1 MPVSQVSEELS
12 QVTYDLQATLHRASL
27 RDFGAKL
34 PELGAALAAA
44 VPELPGVI
52 KTMGRNVGH
61 FLDELPDLAFA
72 LVALARLAE
81 AESKEVRM
89 VAAWA
94 MGEMGVEQ
102 PDNVTAIAYR
112 LAKDDEAEVRDQV
125 PAVYDEIIGPMQQR
139 ATIEL
144 MRRWANDSD
153 EKVRRVVP
161 LALVRRSRRDPQPVL
176 VLLEESRHD
185 SSLYVRRAVVN
196 SLQQGWGKPDV
207 LGVNAATGPTQ
218 LVRLLKDW
226 ARDSSPFTRW
236 VVAYTLAHTWIERMP
251 NGLPEALA
259 ILRYIGRDGTELV
272 QKALRAALTGLRKLD
287 EQQITR
293 AMYDWARDSDP
304 TLSGFA
310 RQWLTDFPAD
320 EPEPLATPAP
330 RMEESLPAP
339 SQPLQAQSQPQQPQN
354 QIGQMGQRRQPGQP
368 GQRNQQGQQ
377 RPFNQLNGNGNGQRQ
392 QGQPGMRQPGQQGG
406 LRNQP
411 GQQGGLRNQ
420 QNNQQNNQQR
430 PPQRDGRQP
439 GQPGQPSRQPEGMN
453 LPNNDSSQSAASRRE
468 MRLEQ
473 RRQRDEQRA
482 QPEQQTNQP
491 QNRANQSNQ
500 PQQPEAINPLLSNA
514 VLHAANPGFEQG
526 QQLQQPRRD
535 PNRQPR
541 RDQQREPISPA
552 VSDAVLASTNPA
564 MPPPTASPAPNKQP
578 RPDGSDLSEAPRTA
592 VLSAANPHYVEE
604 AAPATPKRA
613 LRPAPIAGEPG
624 GLVATQPSST
634 PAETEKP
641 KRTRRPAANPVA
653 AEAAPPASEP
663 AEKPKR
669 TRRPASASSDM
680 PSEAAESAAEKLKR
694 ARHPVTD
701 PNSSEDAG

>member
-12 QVTYDLQATLHRASL
+12 QVTYDLQASLHRASL

-34 PELGAALAAA
+34 PQLGAALAAA

-72 LVALARLAE
+72 LVARARLAE

-293 AMYDWARDSDP
+293 AMYDWTRDSDP

-320 EPEPLATPAP
+320 EPEPLATPAL
-330 RMEESLPAP
+330 RMEESHPAP

-354 QIGQMGQRRQPGQP
+354 QLGQMGQRRQPGQP

-377 RPFNQLNGNGNGQRQ
+377 RPFNQQNGNGNGQRQ
-392 QGQPGMRQPGQQGG
+392 PGMRQPGQPGQPGMRQPGQQGG
-406 LRNQP
+406 LRNQA

-420 QNNQQNNQQR
+420 QNNQQR
-430 PPQRDGRQP
+430 PPQRDARQP

-453 LPNNDSSQSAASRRE
+453 LPNNDGSQSAASRRE

-491 QNRANQSNQ
+491 QNQANQSNQ
-500 PQQPEAINPLLSNA
+500 PQQPEAINPLVSNA

-552 VSDAVLASTNPA
+552 VSDAVLASARPA
-564 MPPPTASPAPNKQP
+564 TPPPPASPAPSHDP
-578 RPDGSDLSEAPRTA
+578 GDLSEAARTA
-592 VLSAANPHYVEE
+592 VLGAANLHYAEE
-604 AAPATPKRA
+604 AAPAAAKRTR
-613 LRPAPIAGEPG
+613 RPAPIEGEAG
-624 GLVATQPSST
+624 GLVATPSSST
-634 PAETEKP
+634 PAEAEKP
-641 KRTRRPAANPVA
+641 KRTRRPAASPVA
-653 AEAAPPASEP
+653 AEAAQPDSEA

-669 TRRPASASSDM
+669 TRRPANVSSDV
-680 PSEAAESAAEKLKR
+680 PIEAADSAAEKPKR
-694 ARHPVTD
+694 ARRPFPD